1 MEQSLPKR
9 SEVPVSMTWRL
20 EDIYETVDKWEEDLE
35 KANRLAEKL
44 AGLEGHIVENAEM
57 LLKAMKLFQDTME
70 TISSVYSY
78 ANMKHDQ
85 DTAEPENQKLI
96 QRAQMAY
103 VSISEMLSF
112 MDPEILSLS

>member
-35 KANRLAEKL
+35 KANRLAEEL
-44 AGLEGHIVENAEM
+44 AGLEGHIVESPSM

-85 DTAEPENQKLI
+85 DTAEPEKPCSPAT
-96 QRAQMAY
+96 RVY
-103 VSISEMLSF
+103 C
-112 MDPEILSLS
+112 SLGASRLAATKEAGA